1 MNTTMNTVNQTFDWS
16 RFVSTLH
23 KELVENKRALIIT
36 VVSIYVLLTFVMTC
50 GNAIAYSSNTLLD
63 QLWSYVP
70 QKTVYT
76 ILLIVMAVGASL
88 SFRSLKR
95 KTSRAAMFSSPS
107 STLEKFL
114 ANVLI
119 YVVGLFVAFL
129 ACAQL
134 VDLTRIGILTLYGHD
149 IQVIGTIN
157 FMNLIHDTV
166 LGTGTGAANVP
177 GFNWAAWLS
186 LVAVPGLYVLGSI
199 VWPRLSLLKTF
210 VASQA
215 ITIALSII
223 VSNLVNLFIPD
234 EQFDNWMISHLDNG
248 SFANGFAIFMAIQA
262 VLFWGLAWYLFKRK
276 DVVSLKWWK

>member
-16 RFVSTLH
+16 RFVATLR

-36 VVSIYVLLTFVMTC
+36 IVSIYILLTFVMTC
-50 GNAIAYSSNTLLD
+50 GNAIAHSTKTLLT
-63 QLWSYVP
+63 QLWDYMP
-70 QKTVYT
+70 QKVVFT

-95 KTSRAAMFSSPS
+95 KTSRVALFTSPS

-114 ANVLI
+114 ANTLI
-119 YVVGLFVAFL
+119 YVVGLFVVFMACTQL
-129 ACAQL
+129 A
-134 VDLTRIGILTLYGHD
+134 DLTRIGILTLYGHD

-157 FMNLIHDTV
+157 FMNLVHDSV
-166 LGTGTGAANVP
+166 LGTETTAANVP
-177 GFNWAAWLS
+177 GLNWAAWLA

-223 VSNLVNLFIPD
+223 VSNLINLFIPD
-234 EQFDNWMISHLDNG
+234 KQFDNWMMSHIQDG
-248 SFANGFAIFMAIQA
+248 SLTYGFAIFMGIQA